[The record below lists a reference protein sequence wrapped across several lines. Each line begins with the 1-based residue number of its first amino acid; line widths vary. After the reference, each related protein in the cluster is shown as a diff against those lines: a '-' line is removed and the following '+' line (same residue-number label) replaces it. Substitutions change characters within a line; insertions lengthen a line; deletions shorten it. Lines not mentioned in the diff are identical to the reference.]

1 MTNKTHAWVHAFRLR
16 TLPLALSSIILASML
31 AVTHQSF
38 SWAVAI
44 LAAVTTLFLQ
54 ILSNLSNDYGD
65 SANGID
71 NDERVG
77 PVRAIQSGVISPQE
91 MKRMVLIFAGLAFI
105 SGVFLIYAGT
115 HHLEMSYG
123 LLFLLLGIAAIV
135 AAIKYTVGKN
145 PFGYRG
151 LGDLYVFIFF
161 GLAGT
166 VGTYFLQTNTLPFSI
181 FLPAISVG
189 FLSVGVLNINN
200 MRDIINDERSGKRTI
215 VVMIGSKVAKIYHL
229 LLIIIAFV
237 LASVYVLINFGS
249 WHNFLYVLAFIPL
262 VLHLKRVWE
271 NKEPS
276 LLDPELKVLALCTL
290 LFSVLFGLGF
300 II

>member
-1 MTNKTHAWVHAFRLR
+1 MTTKTRAWVHAFRLR

-31 AVTHQSF
+31 AAAYQSF
-38 SWAVAI
+38 SWAVAL
-44 LAAVTTLFLQ
+44 LAAVTTLLLQ

-65 SANGID
+65 SVNGID

-91 MKRMVLIFAGLAFI
+91 MKRMVLIFAGLAFT
-105 SGVFLIYAGT
+105 SGIFLIYQGT
-115 HHLEMSYG
+115 YHLEISYG
-123 LLFLLLGIAAIV
+123 FLFLALGIAAIV

-161 GLAGT
+161 GLTGT
-166 VGTYFLQTNTLPFSI
+166 VGTYFLQTNTLPVSI

-189 FLSVGVLNINN
+189 LLSVGVLNLNN
-200 MRDIINDERSGKRTI
+200 MRDIINDERSGKRTM
-215 VVMIGSKVAKIYHL
+215 VVIMGSKAAKVYHL
-229 LLIIIAFV
+229 LLVVVAFL
-237 LASVYVLINFGS
+237 LASVYVLINFES
-249 WHNFLYVLAFIPL
+249 WHNFLYTLAFIPL
-262 VLHLKRVWE
+262 ILHINRVWK
-271 NKEPS
+271 NKEPA
-276 LLDPELKVLALCTL
+276 LLDPELKILALCTL

>member
-1 MTNKTHAWVHAFRLR
+1 MTNKTQAWIHAFRLR

-31 AVTHQSF
+31 AAANQSF
-38 SWAVAI
+38 SWTIAI
-44 LAAVTTLFLQ
+44 LAALTTLLLQ

-65 SANGID
+65 SKNGID

-77 PVRAIQSGVISPQE
+77 PTRAIQSGIISAGE
-91 MKRMVLIFAGLAFI
+91 MKQMVYVFAGLAFI
-105 SGVFLIYAGT
+105 CGIFLIQQGT
-115 HHLEMSYG
+115 YHLEISYG
-123 LLFLLLGIAAIV
+123 FLFLILGISAII

-161 GLAGT
+161 GLTGT
-166 VGTYFLQTNTLPFSI
+166 LGTYFLQTNTLPLSV

-189 FLSVGVLNINN
+189 LLSVGVLNINN

-215 VVMIGSKVAKIYHL
+215 VVMVGSKLAKIYHL
-229 LLIIIAFV
+229 LLIGFAFL
-237 LASVYVLINFGS
+237 LATVYVLLNFDS
-249 WHNFLYVLAFIPL
+249 WHNFLFVIAFIPL
-262 VLHLKRVWE
+262 ILHLKRVWS
-271 NKEPS
+271 NNEPA
-276 LLDPELKVLALCTL
+276 LLDPELKILSLCTL

-300 II
+300 VI